1 MAGFHGKKPIWS
13 RLSSQRF
20 KSCTYIPVS
29 KKPKTS
35 QETSESDL
43 VRRVFYGRRQGHKLH
58 PKQARLVEDFL
69 PEIRITDLAADP
81 MLAFAPSN
89 FVPEQLVMEIGFGGG
104 EHLAAQAETK
114 PQIGFIGCEP
124 FLNGVA
130 KLLNRIQQYNLQN
143 IRIHDEDARDLIELM
158 PDNCLAGIY
167 LLYPDPWPKKKHHKR
182 RFVNSENLHHL
193 HRLLQPDG
201 MFYFASDIPDYVS
214 WALMHLR
221 DHGGFDWR
229 AGEAT
234 DWKRPFEGWV
244 RTRYEEKALA
254 AGRTPT
260 YLRFQQRANIRPGFL

>member
-1 MAGFHGKKPIWS
+1 VIKK
-13 RLSSQRF
+13 Q
-20 KSCTYIPVS
+20 
-29 KKPKTS
+29 KTN
-35 QETSESDL
+35 QESVQNDL

-69 PEIRITDLAADP
+69 PEIRITDFAAEP
-81 MLAFAPSN
+81 MQAFEVNKFAPEN
-89 FVPEQLVMEIGFGGG
+89 LVMEIGFGGG
-104 EHLAAQAETK
+104 EHLAAQAEAK
-114 PQIGFIGCEP
+114 PHIGFIGCEP

-130 KLLNRIQQYNLQN
+130 KLLNRIQQNYLQN

-182 RFVNSENLHHL
+182 RFVNSENLRHL
-193 HRLLQPDG
+193 HRLLQPGG

-229 AGEAT
+229 AGEAA
-234 DWKRPFEGWV
+234 DWKQPFEGWV

-254 AGRTPT
+254 TGRTPT
-260 YLRFQQRANIRPGFL
+260 YLRFQQRTNIRPGFL

>member
-1 MAGFHGKKPIWS
+1 M
-13 RLSSQRF
+13 
-20 KSCTYIPVS
+20 S
-29 KKPKTS
+29 KKLKTN
-35 QETSESDL
+35 QESVQNDL

-69 PEIRITDLAADP
+69 PEIRITDFAAEP
-81 MLAFAPSN
+81 MRGFEVNKFAPEN
-89 FVPEQLVMEIGFGGG
+89 LVMEIGFGGG
-104 EHLAAQAETK
+104 EHLAAQAEAK
-114 PQIGFIGCEP
+114 PHIGFIGCEP

-234 DWKRPFEGWV
+234 DWKLPFEGWV